1 MLTADLD
8 VSLPES
14 PVSSPS
20 PHGRRRIPEDF
31 GASLWRVGTTLAT
44 VLALVFLCSCT
55 STRQPNLD
63 SRRFDFQRDTF
74 AYANG
79 LVWEYGYDTNGV
91 WQAHKREPEP
101 DYTLHCF
108 VVARSARQ
116 FFDNARFDPLQPIA
130 DDTTYRRLVR
140 QVAASDPRNQLP
152 ESKRIVIPGYADL
165 RSFSA
170 AHEKVLQAQ
179 CGSAW
184 QSYLQRGNWRMIF
197 PVTRRHQAETG
208 KELAARLKDRG
219 PLLVHV
225 FCFPTLSINHAL
237 LLFDAK
243 ETDTEIQFAT
253 YDPNDPSKP
262 GLLSFDRARRTF
274 ILPSNAYFPGGP
286 VDVYEIYCKWDY

>member
-1 MLTADLD
+1 L
-8 VSLPES
+8 V
-14 PVSSPS
+14 
-20 PHGRRRIPEDF
+20 I
-31 GASLWRVGTTLAT
+31 
-44 VLALVFLCSCT
+44 VLALVFLCGCS
-55 STRQPNLD
+55 STRPPNFD

-91 WQAHKREPEP
+91 WRSHKREPEP

-130 DDTTYRRLVR
+130 DEATYRRLVR
-140 QVAASDPRNQLP
+140 QVISSNPRKQLP
-152 ESKRIVIPGYADL
+152 ESERIVIPGYADL
-165 RSFSA
+165 RSFSG
-170 AHEKVLQAQ
+170 AHEKVLQDE

-197 PVTRRHQAETG
+197 PITRSHQAETG
-208 KELAARLKDRG
+208 KELVTRLKDRG
-219 PLLVHV
+219 PLLVHA
-225 FCFPTLSINHAL
+225 FCFPKLTINHAL

-243 ETDTEIQFAT
+243 ETDTEIHFAT

-262 GLLSFDRARRTF
+262 GLLTFDRAGRTF
-274 ILPSNAYFPGGP
+274 ILPANAYFPGGP
-286 VDVYEIYCKWDY
+286 VDVYEIYWKWDY